1 MLFLDRAQGGS
12 RRHLPDNEEHLH
24 PTRVLS
30 RLAQHLRSRLGA
42 AGGRLRRLFGGKSK
56 ARRQLVENHL
66 ESVKAIALAMEA
78 RDSYTQGHC
87 LRVRFMSRRI
97 LERLGVDPEYREAA
111 EAAALLHDV
120 GKIGIPD
127 AILFK
132 KGKLTKDE
140 YARVMLHVDIG
151 VEILRPLTT
160 LKDAVLFV
168 KHHHEHFDGSGYP
181 DGLKGEDIPLA
192 SRVIAVADAI
202 DAMRSSRPYRKAL
215 SLEETLDEL
224 RKSSGQHLDPRIVD
238 IAVSLIAPQFA
249 ARWRG
254 ELEEAPREV
263 TELEQV

>member
-1 MLFLDRAQGGS
+1 
-12 RRHLPDNEEHLH
+12 LH

-30 RLAQHLRSRLGA
+30 RFFTPILARLGGA
-42 AGGRLRRLFGGKSK
+42 LPFLRRALDS
-56 ARRQLVENHL
+56 RERTRQELVANHL

-87 LRVRFMSRRI
+87 LRVRFLTRRI
-97 LERLGVDPEYREAA
+97 LDRLDVEVEYREAA

-132 KGKLTKDE
+132 KGKLTREE

-168 KHHHEHFDGSGYP
+168 RHHHEHFDGTGYP
-181 DGLKGEDIPLA
+181 DGLKGEQIPLA

-202 DAMRSSRPYRKAL
+202 DAMRSTRPYRKAL
-215 SLEETLDEL
+215 PLEATLDEL
-224 RKSSGQHLDPRIVD
+224 RAARGGQLDPRIVD
-238 IAVSLIAPQFA
+238 IAVSIIAPA
-249 ARWRG
+249 WVERWKKG
-254 ELEEAPREV
+254 TEEEALEKV
-263 TELEQV
+263 AVLEQV